1 MSNEPQHRN
10 VESVFVQ
17 FRKLNVNLQD
27 DVQAKDRMSVA
38 LSSIIKGKVGAC
50 EIYIRTD
57 TANC

>member
-10 VESVFVQ
+10 VESVFIWL
-17 FRKLNVNLQD
+17 RKLNVNLQD

-38 LSSIIKGKVGAC
+38 LSSIIKDKVGAC